1 MSLPPHHPPLHSFSC
16 VRHSAGGIA
25 AKEQRK
31 HYYDFPCYSHLRLAF
46 YTLSLLF
53 VCFFFTRSAGHPVGA
68 KPTNRSVLLFP
79 HGRMRKILVI
89 CDAMSVVYTQTDI
102 PAASCSGREEDSVKG
117 EKVRGPRTTRPVSGR
132 GYKIKELPD
141 VHTVY
146 SIHL

>member
-1 MSLPPHHPPLHSFSC
+1 MLQPP
-16 VRHSAGGIA
+16 
-25 AKEQRK
+25 
-31 HYYDFPCYSHLRLAF
+31 
-46 YTLSLLF
+46 TLGLLYIIIII
-53 VCFFFTRSAGHPVGA
+53 CLFFFTRSAGHPVGA